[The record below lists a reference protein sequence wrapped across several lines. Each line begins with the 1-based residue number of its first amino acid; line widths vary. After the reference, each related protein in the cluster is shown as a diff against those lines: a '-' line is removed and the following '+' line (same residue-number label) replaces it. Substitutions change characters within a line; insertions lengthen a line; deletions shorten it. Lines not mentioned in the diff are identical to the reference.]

1 MRKIFTTLLCAA
13 VSVSLW
19 ADYQTIGGL
28 YYSLNTAT
36 HEAKVAFWD
45 RNHMPA
51 ETDVVVP
58 ATVVYDEVT
67 YTVTGV
73 VGTGSIWPAANNTI
87 ESITLPA
94 TIKSIDQRGFSNLRA
109 LLQII
114 IPDSVTSI
122 GSYAFYNCWELTSV
136 DLPYGKPVTI
146 GESAFNS
153 CSKLDYVYIPQNV
166 TSIGESAFR
175 YCSQLVAVDMEA
187 INPPTVESNAFD
199 GCADKLT
206 FYIPC
211 ADKYTSAAGWSDLAA
226 NTTKYEFNAMGVMLE
241 LQSEDPAKGSVARTG
256 EAISCSNL
264 TTTIEATPE
273 SGFAFLKWDDG
284 NTDNP
289 RTLTLTRSTALTA
302 MFDKA
307 IALGDT
313 IINQVDGKDMYFK
326 ITSLTPREVKLIP
339 YNDWAD
345 AFTGALNIPDEAVD
359 KFGKKYDVVEIADE
373 AVRAQYL
380 ITSVKLPRGVRLI
393 ESYAFQ
399 SCPISSITFPAS
411 IEKIATFAFG
421 STSLTEVHFEGTD
434 NLKQIISNAFGY
446 TPLLENAPNG
456 WIIADS
462 VAIDYR
468 GTSPELLDVPDSVTF
483 VSMLHSR
490 GNNDYSH
497 NWEST
502 TGVRLGHKVKA
513 ISMGAFM
520 ECENATSLSICAPIP
535 PKVSYSATKPFNAR
549 ENTMR
554 LKLSCELTDAELTA
568 YNAADYWGNRF
579 EGIDT
584 VLIWNVNL
592 VQTVGGTIAFE
603 GTPDCSGATVVATPA
618 SGYKFVR
625 WSDDST
631 DNPHTFVI
639 TADTEISAVFDVAS
653 GINSSSLQG
662 GDRGRLFIHDGQ
674 IFILRG
680 DKTYT
685 VTGQEVR

>member
-13 VSVSLW
+13 MTMTALAAVPQGALSGMFSVSSTKQVVFSQGNLQYRASTDTW
-19 ADYQTIGGL
+19 QFAANQWDIIGAAN
-28 YYSLNTAT
+28 SNIS
-36 HEAKVAFWD
+36 
-45 RNHMPA
+45 
-51 ETDVVVP
+51 ETYEGWIDLL
-58 ATVVYDEVT
+58 
-67 YTVTGV
+67 GW
-73 VGTGSIWPAANNTI
+73 GTGSNPTEISTDNSSYSAFTDWGVNQITNGGNAAN
-87 ESITLPA
+87 
-94 TIKSIDQRGFSNLRA
+94 
-109 LLQII
+109 
-114 IPDSVTSI
+114 
-122 GSYAFYNCWELTSV
+122 
-136 DLPYGKPVTI
+136 
-146 GESAFNS
+146 
-153 CSKLDYVYIPQNV
+153 
-166 TSIGESAFR
+166 
-175 YCSQLVAVDMEA
+175 
-187 INPPTVESNAFD
+187 
-199 GCADKLT
+199 
-206 FYIPC
+206 
-211 ADKYTSAAGWSDLAA
+211 
-226 NTTKYEFNAMGVMLE
+226 
-241 LQSEDPAKGSVARTG
+241 
-256 EAISCSNL
+256 
-264 TTTIEATPE
+264 
-273 SGFAFLKWDDG
+273 KW
-284 NTDNP
+284 
-289 RTLTLTRSTALTA
+289 RTLTKDEWEYLFGSRANYENLRGLAKINGVCGYILLPDDWTDAPEGLIFTPNPSNYTTNVYTAAEWSEKMGPAGAVFFPNTGFRKEGTSVNYVSDNAHYWLSTPDPDDAA
-302 MFDKA
+302 KA
-307 IALGDT
+307 WYFTSSSWFSNANKNERNQGRAVRLVQNVPQVGDT
-313 IINQVDGKDMYFK
+313 IINQVDSKDMYFK
-326 ITSLTPREVKLIP
+326 ITSLDPREVMLIP
-339 YNDWAD
+339 HNDWAS
-345 AFTGALNIPDEAVD
+345 AFTGALNIPDSAVLY
-359 KFGKKYDVVEIADE
+359 GEKYAVVEIAAG
-373 AVRAQYL
+373 AVSSQYQ
-380 ITSVKLPRGVRLI
+380 ITSVKLPKGLREI
-393 ESYAFQ
+393 NNYAFQ
-399 SCPISSITFPAS
+399 SCGISSITFPAS
-411 IEKIATFAFG
+411 IEYIAGYAFG
-421 STSLTEVHFEGTD
+421 YCASLTEVHFEGTD
-434 NLKQIISNAFGY
+434 NLEQIISNAFGY

-468 GTSPELLDVPDSVTF
+468 GISPELLAVPDSVTF
-483 VSMLHSR
+483 ISMLHSR
-490 GNNDYSH
+490 GNNGYSH

-513 ISMGAFM
+513 ITMGAFSD
-520 ECENATSLSICAPIP
+520 CVNATSLSICAPIP

-662 GDRGRLFIHDGQ
+662 GERGRLFIHDGQ

>member
-1 MRKIFTTLLCAA
+1 M
-13 VSVSLW
+13 
-19 ADYQTIGGL
+19 
-28 YYSLNTAT
+28 
-36 HEAKVAFWD
+36 
-45 RNHMPA
+45 
-51 ETDVVVP
+51 
-58 ATVVYDEVT
+58 
-67 YTVTGV
+67 
-73 VGTGSIWPAANNTI
+73 ANIN
-87 ESITLPA
+87 
-94 TIKSIDQRGFSNLRA
+94 
-109 LLQII
+109 
-114 IPDSVTSI
+114 
-122 GSYAFYNCWELTSV
+122 ELT
-136 DLPYGKPVTI
+136 PW
-146 GESAFNS
+146 E
-153 CSKLDYVYIPQNV
+153 
-166 TSIGESAFR
+166 
-175 YCSQLVAVDMEA
+175 
-187 INPPTVESNAFD
+187 
-199 GCADKLT
+199 
-206 FYIPC
+206 
-211 ADKYTSAAGWSDLAA
+211 
-226 NTTKYEFNAMGVMLE
+226 
-241 LQSEDPAKGSVARTG
+241 
-256 EAISCSNL
+256 
-264 TTTIEATPE
+264 
-273 SGFAFLKWDDG
+273 
-284 NTDNP
+284 
-289 RTLTLTRSTALTA
+289 
-302 MFDKA
+302 
-307 IALGDT
+307 
-313 IINQVDGKDMYFK
+313 
-326 ITSLTPREVKLIP
+326 
-339 YNDWAD
+339 
-345 AFTGALNIPDEAVD
+345 
-359 KFGKKYDVVEIADE
+359 
-373 AVRAQYL
+373 
-380 ITSVKLPRGVRLI
+380 
-393 ESYAFQ
+393 
-399 SCPISSITFPAS
+399 
-411 IEKIATFAFG
+411 
-421 STSLTEVHFEGTD
+421 
-434 NLKQIISNAFGY
+434 KQIIANAFGY

-490 GNNDYSH
+490 GNNGYSH

-520 ECENATSLSICAPIP
+520 ECENATYLAICAPIL

-603 GTPDCSGATVVATPA
+603 GTPDCSGATVEATPA

-662 GDRGRLFIHDGQ
+662 GERGRLFIHDGQ